1 MPPPVFSA
9 QARILEGDRR
19 MSECVVR
26 NPRLAWREVDG
37 EMIIISPDGQVHELN
52 ETATLVWKHAAGD
65 KGFEEIADEMAAEYD
80 VTLEEARADLAELL
94 VALEHKQL
102 LLVGSSRKG

>member
-1 MPPPVFSA
+1 
-9 QARILEGDRR
+9 
-19 MSECVVR
+19 
-26 NPRLAWREVDG
+26 
-37 EMIIISPDGQVHELN
+37 MIIISPDGQVHELN